1 MAELIEGVDYHL
13 FYLDFANR
21 ANPALT
27 VLNDDGTADIYLN
40 TLFPPE
46 RLARELEHELR
57 HLKDQHFH
65 AERIS
70 IELAERQANGE
81 QLDLIGAARA
91 RGNILCFHSPG
102 AFAAYVQRLAEQ
114 RGVDLRRLRPQDQII
129 EPEIPGSAQKRSER
143 VKPGRNGHTDDKV

>member
-1 MAELIEGVDYHL
+1 MAALIEGVDYHL

-40 TLFPPE
+40 TLFSRE

-65 AERIS
+65 TEGIS
-70 IELAERQANGE
+70 IQRAERQADGE
-81 QLDLIGAARA
+81 SVDLISAARE
-91 RGNILCFHSPG
+91 RGNIVEFHSQ
-102 AFAAYVQRLAEQ
+102 AALAGYIKTLAQQRQIDLHSVGSPEWVQVPASGEK
-114 RGVDLRRLRPQDQII
+114 RPQRRRK
-129 EPEIPGSAQKRSER
+129 G
-143 VKPGRNGHTDDKV
+143 

>member
-1 MAELIEGVDYHL
+1 MVELIEGVDYHL

-40 TLFPPE
+40 TLYCRE

-65 AERIS
+65 TEGVS
-70 IELAERQANGE
+70 IERAERQADGE
-81 QLDLIGAARA
+81 SVDLITAAKG
-91 RGNILCFHSPG
+91 RGNIVEFHSQAALAGYIKTLAQQRQIDLQSVG
-102 AFAAYVQRLAEQ
+102 APEWVQVPASGKKRTA
-114 RGVDLRRLRPQDQII
+114 GRRK
-129 EPEIPGSAQKRSER
+129 G
-143 VKPGRNGHTDDKV
+143 